1 MTLLTM
7 SLRNMIRR
15 PMRSVLTIIAMAVAV
30 GAVVS
35 LVGISRG
42 FEDSFMDLYR
52 SAGIDVVVVRA
63 GVQERINS
71 TLDAKLA
78 NDIEKVPGV
87 RLAIPSLMDMISFEE
102 QRLYTVPIR
111 AAPPG
116 APVFERLKFIEGR
129 QMRAG
134 DERVAVL
141 GRTLAEQLHKHVG
154 DVIKLYDVEDY
165 LVIGIFDADS
175 LFDNASLSVPLADL
189 QRIMGRPNQVN
200 GFTVDVD
207 HPNDASEVDRVVH
220 AIDALKDA
228 KGKPLKLTALSAKDH
243 VQSITQIRMAHAMS
257 WLTSAIALVIGAV
270 GVLNTMFMSVFER
283 TREIGVL
290 RAIGWKKH
298 RVVRMILSESLA
310 MSLVGAVVGAIG
322 AVLLTRLLSD
332 LPAARGLIAGRISW
346 EVIGQGIL
354 LAVLVGVVGVAYPA
368 YRGAQIVPTEALRH
382 E

>member
-1 MTLLTM
+1 
-7 SLRNMIRR
+7 
-15 PMRSVLTIIAMAVAV
+15 
-30 GAVVS
+30 
-35 LVGISRG
+35 
-42 FEDSFMDLYR
+42 
-52 SAGIDVVVVRA
+52 VVVRA

-71 TLDAKLA
+71 TLDAKLSKA
-78 NDIEKVPGV
+78 IEGVPGV
-87 RLAIPSLMDMISFEE
+87 RIAVPSLMDMISFED
-102 QRLYTVPIR
+102 RGLYTVPIR

-116 APVFERLKFIEGR
+116 TPVFAHLKMIAGR
-129 QMRAG
+129 QMRPG

-141 GRTLAEQLHKHVG
+141 GKTLAEQLEKHVG

-165 LVIGIFDADS
+165 KVIGIFNANS
-175 LFDNASLSVPLADL
+175 LFDNASLTIPLADL

-200 GFTVDVD
+200 GFTVEVN
-207 HPNDASEVDRVVH
+207 HPEKSEEVQQVVK

-228 KGKPLKLTALSAKDH
+228 KGKLLKLTALPAKDH

-257 WLTSAIALVIGAV
+257 WITSVIALVIGAV

-310 MSLVGAVVGAIG
+310 MSMVGAVVGAIG
-322 AVLLTRLLSD
+322 AVLLTRLLSN
-332 LPAARGLIAGRISW
+332 LPAARGLIASRISW
-346 EVIGQGIL
+346 EVIMQGML
-354 LAVLVGVVGVAYPA
+354 LALLVGVAGVAYPA

>member
-1 MTLLTM
+1 
-7 SLRNMIRR
+7 
-15 PMRSVLTIIAMAVAV
+15 VLTIIAMAVAV

-42 FEDSFMDLYR
+42 FEDSFLDLYR

-78 NDIEKVPGV
+78 KDIEKVPGV
-87 RLAIPSLMDMISFEE
+87 RLAVPSLMDMISFED
-102 QRLYTVPIR
+102 QGLYTVPIR

-116 APVFERLKFIEGR
+116 APVFDHLKMIEGR

-141 GRTLAEQLHKHVG
+141 GKTLAEQLHKHVD

-165 LVIGIFDADS
+165 KVIGIFDADS
-175 LFDNASLSVPLADL
+175 LFDNASLSIPLADL

-200 GFTVDVD
+200 GFTVDVK
-207 HPNDASEVDRVVH
+207 
-220 AIDALKDA
+220 AIDELKDA
-228 KGKPLKLTALSAKDH
+228 RGKPLKLTALSAKDH

-257 WLTSAIALVIGAV
+257 WLTSVIALVIGTV

-310 MSLVGAVVGAIG
+310 MSLAGAVVGAFG
-322 AVLLTRLLSD
+322 AAHQATERPANDARADCRPHLLGGHRPGHFAGRAGRNRGRGLSGVPRRPD
-332 LPAARGLIAGRISW
+332 RADRSPAA
-346 EVIGQGIL
+346 
-354 LAVLVGVVGVAYPA
+354 
-368 YRGAQIVPTEALRH
+368 
-382 E
+382 